1 MKNPLIG
8 IVRSVLSSL
17 NGTGVRRS
25 ALAYQ
30 GISITDMAT
39 LRQINLR

>member
-8 IVRSVLSSL
+8 IILSVLSSL
-17 NGTGVRRS
+17 NGTSERRGI
-25 ALAYQ
+25 LAYQ
-30 GISITDMAT
+30 GISGTDMAT